1 MLARLLCIVLVLGWI
16 AAGLVWAAEK
26 APAAITQKDFASM
39 IISELNWADGLP
51 KEPSDRDYLVILG
64 GKRNFNFEAENTHNT
79 LTDNVTVRAFELFGP
94 FNGKGWLMGI
104 SETTTAHFTVHIPIG
119 GEFNLKARVKGEGF
133 TWEIGG
139 KRISGGSPFSVF
151 STVDFG
157 TVSLAPG
164 LLQVTATM
172 PPEGA
177 IDSFTFIAPDHKSIQ
192 PFDGWRFKE
201 SLTTHR
207 MAEIGVALMNLYGQ
221 LPVLAN
227 EQVRKISAVDAAQPN
242 KDAAPTDAGFL
253 GHYTSRA
260 WMRANYRGALLEI
273 PVKSAK
279 SGFFIIRARAMGEKL
294 SGSINEVPFSV
305 AGKPYLE
312 MTNFGVFRLE
322 AGDNL
327 IRLQLPSMGGLDVVE
342 LTPLDSTPS
351 ATCAVV
357 GIPSA
362 PDQQVTSAE
371 ALRFINLIREKSS
384 VRK

>member
-1 MLARLLCIVLVLGWI
+1 MLSRLLFIVLVLGWI
-16 AAGLVWAAEK
+16 AEGPVWAAEK

-39 IISELNWADGLP
+39 IISGLNWSDGLP

-64 GKRNFNFEAENTHNT
+64 GRRNFSFEAENTHNP
-79 LTDNVTVRAFELFGP
+79 LTDNVTVRDFERFGP

-104 SETTTAHFTVHIPIG
+104 ANTTIAHFTVHIPIG

-139 KRISGGSPFSVF
+139 KRISGGSSSSTFSMVN
-151 STVDFG
+151 FG

-164 LLQVTATM
+164 LLQVTATI

-177 IDSFTFIAPDHKSIQ
+177 IDSFTFIAPDHKPIQ

-201 SLTTHR
+201 PLTAQR

-221 LPVLAN
+221 LPILAN
-227 EQVRKISAVDAAQPN
+227 EQVRKISAVDAAQTN

-260 WMRANYRGALLEI
+260 WIRANYRGALIEI

-279 SGFFIIRARAMGEKL
+279 SGFFIIRARAMGEKM

-305 AGKPYLE
+305 GGKPYLE
-312 MTNFGVFRLE
+312 MTDIGIFRLE

-351 ATCAVV
+351 ATCAVA
-357 GIPSA
+357 GISSA
-362 PDQQVTSAE
+362 PDQQVTSGE
-371 ALRFINLIREKSS
+371 ALGFINSVREKSP